1 MMKNRFLYFLALIV
15 FTLPAMANDL
25 STPDKALKSLEEAY
39 IQKDIEAAVAAKD
52 FRYEALAMFSANK
65 NLQNV
70 GEELVNKAAEV
81 LELSFRKQMETKGFP
96 DFSKIRCSVVSQKLL
111 KPDLAEM
118 VEECVFSDGG
128 KSIDTLYAAKSEV
141 GWRIVNL
148 PLSKAQHGAQADGS
162 ASGGAVP

>member
-1 MMKNRFLYFLALIV
+1 MKKRFLFILAPILFI
-15 FTLPAMANDL
+15 LPAMANDL
-25 STPDKALKSLEEAY
+25 STPDKALKSLEKAY
-39 IQKDIEAAVAAKD
+39 IQKDIETAVAAKD
-52 FRYEALAMFSANK
+52 FRYEAVAMLSANK

-70 GEELVNKAAEV
+70 GDELFNKAAEV

-96 DFSKIRCSVVSQKLL
+96 DFTKVRCSVVSQKLL
-111 KPDLAEM
+111 KPDLVEM

-148 PLSKAQHGAQADGS
+148 PLPKAQQDAQVDGP
-162 ASGGAVP
+162 AAGGSTP